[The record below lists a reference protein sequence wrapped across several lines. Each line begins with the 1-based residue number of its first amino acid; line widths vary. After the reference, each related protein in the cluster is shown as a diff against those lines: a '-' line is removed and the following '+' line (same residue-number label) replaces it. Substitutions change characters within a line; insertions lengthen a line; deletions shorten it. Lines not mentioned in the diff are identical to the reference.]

1 MSDKCIQGH
10 RYSSNDGTIIIKK
23 IVEKSNRIDYKYEGQ
38 TDDQYN
44 DKSMYFDDWE
54 EGNYVDLT
62 GEVPSTF
69 TLTVL
74 TIDDEAGSVIGGG
87 IYPVNSIVQISAS
100 PKNGYCFL
108 KWDDD
113 NISNPRDIQV
123 DKDMTFTAYFE
134 EKQKPKFT
142 ITVKSNDEA
151 QGSVDGGG
159 MFYVGSVVEISAKPE
174 NGYVFKKWNDDSS
187 TNPRNVPVEKDVEY
201 TAYFEKKATAPDD
214 VNITATFGNNSE
226 KWKLLNR
233 LLFQLEE
240 SKKMNL
246 IGKTKDLRDKI
257 IELSDQFDSEKK
269 KGIIEKVN
277 SILKTG
283 INSDIFHS
291 R

>member
-1 MSDKCIQGH
+1 MFI
-10 RYSSNDGTIIIKK
+10 
-23 IVEKSNRIDYKYEGQ
+23 IVEKVSEKSKRIDYKYEGQ
-38 TDDQYN
+38 PEVQSIY
-44 DKSMYFDDWE
+44 YDDWE
-54 EGNYVDLT
+54 ESGYIDVT
-62 GEVPSTF
+62 EESIPKC
-69 TLTVL
+69 
-74 TIDDEAGSVIGGG
+74 TIKVICDDEKMGTVNGSGTYQQNAVI
-87 IYPVNSIVQISAS
+87 QISAI
-100 PKNGYCFL
+100 PQDGYSFI
-108 KWDDD
+108 KWNDD
-113 NISNPRDIQV
+113 NTSNPRDVQV
-123 DKDMTFTAYFE
+123 DKDMSFTAYFE

-159 MFYVGSVVEISAKPE
+159 MFYVGAVAKISAKPE

-187 TNPRNVPVEKDVEY
+187 TNPRNIPVEKDVEY
-201 TAYFEKKATAPDD
+201 TAYFEKEATSPDD
-214 VNITATFGNNSE
+214 VNTTATFGNNSE

-240 SKKMNL
+240 SKKLNL

-269 KGIIEKVN
+269 KDIIEKVN